1 MFEVNKNCIHKFKH
15 LDADSDIEIIDEKV
29 ELTEEIPIED
39 NINQPPHPPNEG
51 YVSLPSK
58 LSFNL
63 FIGWMVHLLV
73 LTGGGVSMYMS
84 IKSEQAILTEKVTR
98 IEESMYTASEA
109 KLRKEMI
116 DRDIDSL
123 KEEIKEEIKGKGE
136 K

>member
-1 MFEVNKNCIHKFKH
+1 MFEVNKNCVHKFKH
-15 LDADSDIEIIDEKV
+15 LDTDSDIEIIDEKV

-39 NINQPPHPPNEG
+39 NINQPPNEG

-84 IKSEQAILTEKVTR
+84 IKAEQDRLTEKLTR
-98 IEESMYTASEA
+98 IEESMYTEHEA
-109 KLRKEMI
+109 KLRREMYE
-116 DRDIDSL
+116 RDIESL
-123 KEEIKEEIKGKGE
+123 KEEIKNKGE

>member
-1 MFEVNKNCIHKFKH
+1 MFEVNKNCVHKFKH

-84 IKSEQAILTEKVTR
+84 IKSEQARLTEKVTR

>member
-84 IKSEQAILTEKVTR
+84 IKSEQARLTEKVTR
-98 IEESMYTASEA
+98 IEESMYTVSEA
-109 KLRKEMI
+109 KLRREMFE
-116 DRDIDSL
+116 RDIASL
-123 KEEIKEEIKGKGE
+123 KEEIKGKGE

>member
-1 MFEVNKNCIHKFKH
+1 MFEVNKNCVHKFKH
-15 LDADSDIEIIDEKV
+15 LDTDSDIEVIDKKT

-39 NINQPPHPPNEG
+39 NINQPPQPPNEG

-84 IKSEQAILTEKVTR
+84 IKAEQDRLTEKLTR
-98 IEESMYTASEA
+98 IEESMYTEHEA
-109 KLRKEMI
+109 KLRREMYE
-116 DRDIDSL
+116 RDIESL
-123 KEEIKEEIKGKGE
+123 KEEIKNKGE

>member
-84 IKSEQAILTEKVTR
+84 IKSEQARLTEKVTR

>member
-1 MFEVNKNCIHKFKH
+1 MFEVNKNCVHKFKH
-15 LDADSDIEIIDEKV
+15 LDTDSDIEVIDKKT
-29 ELTEEIPIED
+29 ELTEEIPIQD
-39 NINQPPHPPNEG
+39 NINQPPQPPNEG

-84 IKSEQAILTEKVTR
+84 IKAEQDRLTEKLTR
-98 IEESMYTASEA
+98 IEESMYTEHEA
-109 KLRKEMI
+109 KLRREMYE
-116 DRDIDSL
+116 RDIESL
-123 KEEIKEEIKGKGE
+123 KEEIKNKGE

>member
-15 LDADSDIEIIDEKV
+15 LDADSDVEVIDKKIQLIEEV
-29 ELTEEIPIED
+29 EIED
-39 NINQPPHPPNEG
+39 NINQPPQPTNEG

-58 LSFNL
+58 LPFNL

-84 IKSEQAILTEKVTR
+84 IKSEQARLTEKVTR

-109 KLRKEMI
+109 KLRREMYE
-116 DRDIDSL
+116 RDIESL
-123 KEEIKEEIKGKGE
+123 KEEIKGKGE

>member
-84 IKSEQAILTEKVTR
+84 IKSEQARLTEKVTR

-109 KLRKEMI
+109 KLRREMYEK
-116 DRDIDSL
+116 DIESL
-123 KEEIKEEIKGKGE
+123 KEEIKGKGE

>member
-1 MFEVNKNCIHKFKH
+1 MFEVNKNCVHKFKH
-15 LDADSDIEIIDEKV
+15 LDADSDIEVIDKKIQ
-29 ELTEEIPIED
+29 LIEEIEIED
-39 NINQPPHPPNEG
+39 NINQPPQPPNEG

-84 IKSEQAILTEKVTR
+84 IKSEQSRLTEKVTI

-109 KLRKEMI
+109 KLRREI
-116 DRDIDSL
+116 FERDIAAL
-123 KEEIKEEIKGKGE
+123 KEEIKNKGE

>member
-84 IKSEQAILTEKVTR
+84 IKSEQARLTEKVTR

-109 KLRKEMI
+109 KLRREMYE
-116 DRDIDSL
+116 RDIASL
-123 KEEIKEEIKGKGE
+123 KEEIKGKGE

>member
-1 MFEVNKNCIHKFKH
+1 MFEVNKNCVHKFKH
-15 LDADSDIEIIDEKV
+15 LDTDSDIEVIDKKT
-29 ELTEEIPIED
+29 ELTEEIPIQD
-39 NINQPPHPPNEG
+39 NIVQPPNDG

-84 IKSEQAILTEKVTR
+84 IKAEQDRLTEKLTR
-98 IEESMYTASEA
+98 IEESMYTESEA
-109 KLRKEMI
+109 KLRREMYE
-116 DRDIDSL
+116 RDIESL
-123 KEEIKEEIKGKGE
+123 KEEIKNKGE

>member
-1 MFEVNKNCIHKFKH
+1 MFEVNKNCVHKFKH
-15 LDADSDIEIIDEKV
+15 LDTDSDIEVIDKKT
-29 ELTEEIPIED
+29 ELTEEIPIQD
-39 NINQPPHPPNEG
+39 NIVQPPNDG

-84 IKSEQAILTEKVTR
+84 IKAEQDRLAEKLTR

-109 KLRKEMI
+109 KLRREMYE
-116 DRDIDSL
+116 RDIESL
-123 KEEIKEEIKGKGE
+123 KEEIKNKGE

>member
-1 MFEVNKNCIHKFKH
+1 MFEVNKNCVHKFKH
-15 LDADSDIEIIDEKV
+15 LDTDSDIEIIDEKV

-39 NINQPPHPPNEG
+39 NINQPPQPPNEG

-63 FIGWMVHLLV
+63 FIGWMVHLLA

-84 IKSEQAILTEKVTR
+84 IKAEQYRLSDKVTR
-98 IEESMYTASEA
+98 IEQSMYTADEA
-109 KLRKEMI
+109 KLRREMYE
-116 DRDIDSL
+116 RDIESL
-123 KEEIKEEIKGKGE
+123 KEEIKNKGE

>member
-1 MFEVNKNCIHKFKH
+1 MFEVNKNCVHKFKH
-15 LDADSDIEIIDEKV
+15 LDTDSDIEVIDKKT

-39 NINQPPHPPNEG
+39 NINQPPQPPNEG

-84 IKSEQAILTEKVTR
+84 IKAEQYRLSDKVTR
-98 IEESMYTASEA
+98 IEQSMYTVDEA
-109 KLRKEMI
+109 KLRREMYE
-116 DRDIDSL
+116 RDIESL
-123 KEEIKEEIKGKGE
+123 KEEIKNKGE

>member
-84 IKSEQAILTEKVTR
+84 IKSEQARLTEKVTR

-109 KLRKEMI
+109 KLRREMFE
-116 DRDIDSL
+116 RDIASL
-123 KEEIKEEIKGKGE
+123 KEEIKGKGE

>member
-1 MFEVNKNCIHKFKH
+1 MFEVNKNCVHKFKH
-15 LDADSDIEIIDEKV
+15 LDTDSDIEVIDKKT

-39 NINQPPHPPNEG
+39 NINQPPQPPNEG

-84 IKSEQAILTEKVTR
+84 IKAEQDRLTEKLTR

-109 KLRKEMI
+109 KLRREMYE
-116 DRDIDSL
+116 RDIESL
-123 KEEIKEEIKGKGE
+123 KEEIKNKGE

>member
-1 MFEVNKNCIHKFKH
+1 MFEVNKNCVHKFKH
-15 LDADSDIEIIDEKV
+15 LDTDSDIEVIDKKT
-29 ELTEEIPIED
+29 ELTEEIPIQD
-39 NINQPPHPPNEG
+39 NIVQPPNDG

-84 IKSEQAILTEKVTR
+84 IKAEQDRLAEILTR

-109 KLRKEMI
+109 KLRREMYE
-116 DRDIDSL
+116 RDIESL
-123 KEEIKEEIKGKGE
+123 KEEIKGKGE

>member
-84 IKSEQAILTEKVTR
+84 IKSEQARLTEKVTR
-98 IEESMYTASEA
+98 IEESMYTVSEA
-109 KLRKEMI
+109 KLRREMYE
-116 DRDIDSL
+116 RDIASL
-123 KEEIKEEIKGKGE
+123 KEEIKGKGE

>member
-1 MFEVNKNCIHKFKH
+1 MFEVNKNCVHKFKH
-15 LDADSDIEIIDEKV
+15 LDTDSDIEVIDKKT

-39 NINQPPHPPNEG
+39 NINQPPQPPNEG

-84 IKSEQAILTEKVTR
+84 IKAEQDRLSDKVTR
-98 IEESMYTASEA
+98 IEQSMYTADEA
-109 KLRKEMI
+109 KLRREMYE
-116 DRDIDSL
+116 RDIESL
-123 KEEIKEEIKGKGE
+123 KEEIKNKGE

>member
-84 IKSEQAILTEKVTR
+84 IKSEQARLTEKVTR
-98 IEESMYTASEA
+98 IEQSMYTADEA
-109 KLRKEMI
+109 KLRREMYE
-116 DRDIDSL
+116 RDIASL
-123 KEEIKEEIKGKGE
+123 KEEIKGKGE

>member
-15 LDADSDIEIIDEKV
+15 LDADSDVEVIDKKIQLIEEV
-29 ELTEEIPIED
+29 EIED
-39 NINQPPHPPNEG
+39 NINQPPQPTNEG

-58 LSFNL
+58 LPFNL

-73 LTGGGVSMYMS
+73 ITGGGVSMYMS
-84 IKSEQAILTEKVTR
+84 IKSEQSRLTEKVTR

-109 KLRKEMI
+109 KLRREMYE
-116 DRDIDSL
+116 RDIESL
-123 KEEIKEEIKGKGE
+123 KEEIKGKGE

>member
-1 MFEVNKNCIHKFKH
+1 MFEVNKNCVHKFKH

-84 IKSEQAILTEKVTR
+84 IKSEQARLTEKVTR

-109 KLRKEMI
+109 KLRREMFE
-116 DRDIDSL
+116 RDIASL
-123 KEEIKEEIKGKGE
+123 KEEIKSK
-136 K
+136 

>member
-1 MFEVNKNCIHKFKH
+1 MFEVNKNCVHKFKH
-15 LDADSDIEIIDEKV
+15 LDTDSDIEITDEKV

-39 NINQPPHPPNEG
+39 NINQPPQPPNEG

-58 LSFNL
+58 LSFSL

-84 IKSEQAILTEKVTR
+84 IKSEQSRLTEKVTR

-109 KLRKEMI
+109 KLRREMYEK
-116 DRDIDSL
+116 DIVSL
-123 KEEIKEEIKGKGE
+123 KEEIKNKGK

>member
-84 IKSEQAILTEKVTR
+84 IKSEQARLTEKVTR

-109 KLRKEMI
+109 KLRREMYE
-116 DRDIDSL
+116 RDIEAL
-123 KEEIKEEIKGKGE
+123 KEEIKNKGE

>member
-15 LDADSDIEIIDEKV
+15 LDTDSDIEIIDKKV

-39 NINQPPHPPNEG
+39 NINQPQPPNDC

-58 LSFNL
+58 LSLNL

-73 LTGGGVSMYMS
+73 LTGGGVNMYMS
-84 IKSEQAILTEKVTR
+84 IKSEQARLTEKVTR

-109 KLRKEMI
+109 KLRREMFE
-116 DRDIDSL
+116 RDLASL
-123 KEEIKEEIKGKGE
+123 KEEIKGKGE

>member
-84 IKSEQAILTEKVTR
+84 IKSEQARLTEKVTR

-109 KLRKEMI
+109 KLRREMFE
-116 DRDIDSL
+116 RDIASL
-123 KEEIKEEIKGKGE
+123 KEEIKSK
-136 K
+136 

>member
-51 YVSLPSK
+51 YVSLPGK

-84 IKSEQAILTEKVTR
+84 IKSEQARLTEKVTR

-109 KLRKEMI
+109 KLRREMFE
-116 DRDIDSL
+116 RDIASL
-123 KEEIKEEIKGKGE
+123 KEEIKGKGE

>member
-1 MFEVNKNCIHKFKH
+1 MFEVNKNCVHKFKH
-15 LDADSDIEIIDEKV
+15 LDTDSDIEVIDKKT
-29 ELTEEIPIED
+29 ELTEEIPIQD
-39 NINQPPHPPNEG
+39 NIVQPPNDG

-84 IKSEQAILTEKVTR
+84 IKAEQDRLAEKLTR
-98 IEESMYTASEA
+98 IEESMYTESEA
-109 KLRKEMI
+109 KLRREMYE
-116 DRDIDSL
+116 RDIESL
-123 KEEIKEEIKGKGE
+123 KEEIKNKGE

>member
-39 NINQPPHPPNEG
+39 NINQPPHQPNEG
-51 YVSLPSK
+51 YVSLPGK

-84 IKSEQAILTEKVTR
+84 IKSEQARLTEKVTR

-109 KLRKEMI
+109 KLRREMYE
-116 DRDIDSL
+116 RDIAS
-123 KEEIKEEIKGKGE
+123 IKEEIKGKGE

>member
-39 NINQPPHPPNEG
+39 NINQPPHPLNEG

>member
-39 NINQPPHPPNEG
+39 NINQPPPPNDG

-84 IKSEQAILTEKVTR
+84 IKSEQARLTEKVTR

-109 KLRKEMI
+109 KLRREMYEK
-116 DRDIDSL
+116 DIAS
-123 KEEIKEEIKGKGE
+123 IKEEIKNKGE

>member
-63 FIGWMVHLLV
+63 FIGWMLHLLV

-84 IKSEQAILTEKVTR
+84 LKSEQYRLADKVTR
-98 IEESMYTASEA
+98 IEQSMYTADEA
-109 KLRKEMI
+109 KLRREMFE
-116 DRDIDSL
+116 RDIASL
-123 KEEIKEEIKGKGE
+123 KEEIKGKGE

>member
-39 NINQPPHPPNEG
+39 NINQPPQPPNEG

-84 IKSEQAILTEKVTR
+84 IKAEQDRLAEKLTR
-98 IEESMYTASEA
+98 IEESMYTEHEA
-109 KLRKEMI
+109 KLRREMYE
-116 DRDIDSL
+116 RDIESL
-123 KEEIKEEIKGKGE
+123 KEEIKNKGE

>member
-1 MFEVNKNCIHKFKH
+1 MFEVNKNCVHKFKH
-15 LDADSDIEIIDEKV
+15 LDTDSDIEVIDKKT
-29 ELTEEIPIED
+29 ELTEEIPIQD
-39 NINQPPHPPNEG
+39 NINQPPQPPNEG

-84 IKSEQAILTEKVTR
+84 IKSEQARLTEKVTR

-109 KLRKEMI
+109 KLRREMFE
-116 DRDIDSL
+116 RDIASL
-123 KEEIKEEIKGKGE
+123 KEEIKGKGE

>member
-39 NINQPPHPPNEG
+39 NINQPPHAPNEG

-84 IKSEQAILTEKVTR
+84 IKSEQARLTEKVTR
-98 IEESMYTASEA
+98 IEESMYTESEA
-109 KLRKEMI
+109 KLRREMFE
-116 DRDIDSL
+116 RDIASL
-123 KEEIKEEIKGKGE
+123 KEEIKGKGE

>member
-1 MFEVNKNCIHKFKH
+1 MFEVNKNCVHKFKH
-15 LDADSDIEIIDEKV
+15 LDTDSDIEIIDEKV

-39 NINQPPHPPNEG
+39 NINQPPQPPNEG

-73 LTGGGVSMYMS
+73 LTGGGVSMYTS
-84 IKSEQAILTEKVTR
+84 IKAEQDRLTEKLTR
-98 IEESMYTASEA
+98 IEESMYTEHEA
-109 KLRKEMI
+109 KLRREMYE
-116 DRDIDSL
+116 RDIESL
-123 KEEIKEEIKGKGE
+123 KEEIKNKGE